1 MAYCREMGS
10 CRGGVLR
17 RSFLRSR
24 NRDPP
29 WASLQ
34 ARLAVLMR
42 LTLLATLA
50 LIALR
55 VVIGLHFFL
64 EGSSHLQDPQWSS
77 LGFRRAAVGPLADF
91 YRKSIPEPGNFSG
104 TVAALDDRPTDEVIA
119 AWEANVAADWEKRL
133 AIRQPVLAADD
144 VAAAAEAAKAALEST
159 RAEWKAYLDEVRPD
173 IEDYR
178 GELARLAAMR
188 RSGGAEEIPYVIDRI
203 RDKQRELAGQAA
215 LWKSDA
221 EAFGDRVVGRFADA
235 LSPASRTA
243 VAAVVDRTDLW
254 KADQFVSWSLVT
266 IGGCLVIGFLTKFNA
281 MGGVIFLASVV
292 ATQPFWVPGAQTTY
306 EQWVEMAGLLVL
318 ASMPCGGWMGFDY
331 FLSPLKRRCCPLS
344 KDSR

>member
-1 MAYCREMGS
+1 MRGELIEGKGPWWGRLGRRERSKKARLRRCRCRAKARMAYCREMGS

-119 AWEANVAADWEKRL
+119 AWEANVVTRFS
-133 AIRQPVLAADD
+133 
-144 VAAAAEAAKAALEST
+144 ST
-159 RAEWKAYLDEVRPD
+159 
-173 IEDYR
+173 
-178 GELARLAAMR
+178 
-188 RSGGAEEIPYVIDRI
+188 
-203 RDKQRELAGQAA
+203 
-215 LWKSDA
+215 
-221 EAFGDRVVGRFADA
+221 
-235 LSPASRTA
+235 
-243 VAAVVDRTDLW
+243 
-254 KADQFVSWSLVT
+254 
-266 IGGCLVIGFLTKFNA
+266 NA
-281 MGGVIFLASVV
+281 N
-292 ATQPFWVPGAQTTY
+292 T
-306 EQWVEMAGLLVL
+306 
-318 ASMPCGGWMGFDY
+318 
-331 FLSPLKRRCCPLS
+331 
-344 KDSR
+344 